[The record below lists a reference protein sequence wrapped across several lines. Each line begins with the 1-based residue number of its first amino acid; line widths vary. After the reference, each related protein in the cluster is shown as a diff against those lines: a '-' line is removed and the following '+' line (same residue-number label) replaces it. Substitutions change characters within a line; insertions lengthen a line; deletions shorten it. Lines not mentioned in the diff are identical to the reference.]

1 MQVSQRAVGKIIQV
15 FDHLLQRNEKVS
27 KAIRGEK
34 EVTEQEPDSSAENGE
49 TKVRFTI
56 EMILSHF

>member
-1 MQVSQRAVGKIIQV
+1 MGKIIQV